1 MDVAEVALLAAQTL
15 AGSLALEAEAPFEA
29 AMKQLFQIVEGSD
42 EEDRLDLAIDIA
54 GQLLP
59 AMQVH
64 ERNRVAVKRALL
76 AIHSLVFLGEQE
88 VALGFLEGGAIE
100 RIMHTMDLYEGNALL
115 LTKCMETLCP
125 LIDTGP
131 DAILALE
138 AAGGPARITGAMARH
153 EAVVALQA
161 AGCYAICILAVGRDP
176 RVRGLR
182 VVLAEAGAP
191 ELVTNAMRMH
201 PNSVDVQ
208 ERACLAVNNLAMDA
222 ANQVALAAAGALS
235 QVVLAMESH
244 RGDTFVQRNA
254 CGAIAILARSEQ
266 NKTALAAD
274 PRALQSIFDAMT
286 EHPNHAEVQKTGCA
300 ALMALAANSAE
311 NQRMLAGAGAI
322 ERILCAM
329 RLHASVFHVQRAAC
343 HALWNFA
350 ASDVNKVLLAREGA
364 HELLLAALARF
375 ANMDTAEGKEW
386 GETIRDE
393 DYDQDE
399 PRLGAR
405 RILLLLAESEG
416 AIVGHPWPVVLD
428 YLRIIRLSLNVDA
441 FAVDATTRISCILG
455 AIPIPYLVAHVAVL
469 SFGSELVPAEGW
481 ASQVGLE
488 QAQSSLSSRG
498 EAAVCALLVDQLMA
512 IRGTLKAQQ
521 QQQQQPRATRR
532 PRRGSC

>member
-1 MDVAEVALLAAQTL
+1 M
-15 AGSLALEAEAPFEA
+15 
-29 AMKQLFQIVEGSD
+29 
-42 EEDRLDLAIDIA
+42 
-54 GQLLP
+54 
-59 AMQVH
+59 
-64 ERNRVAVKRALL
+64 
-76 AIHSLVFLGEQE
+76 
-88 VALGFLEGGAIE
+88 ALGFLEGGAIE
-100 RIMHTMDLYEGNALL
+100 RIIHTMDVYEGNAVLL
-115 LTKCMETLCP
+115 RMCIGTLCP
-125 LIDTGP
+125 LINTGP

-138 AAGGPARITGAMARH
+138 AAGAPARITGAMARH
-153 EAVVALQA
+153 EPAEALQA
-161 AGCYAICILAVGRDP
+161 TGCEAISRLAIGRDP

-201 PNSVDVQ
+201 PNSAEVQ
-208 ERACLAVNNLAMDA
+208 ERACLALNNLAVDA
-222 ANQVALAAAGALS
+222 ANQVALAAAGALDR
-235 QVVLAMESH
+235 VVIAMESH
-244 RGDTFVQRNA
+244 RGDKFVLQNA
-254 CGAIAILARSEQ
+254 CSAITILARSEQ

-286 EHPNHAEVQKTGCA
+286 QHPNDAEVQKTGCT

-329 RLHASVFHVQRAAC
+329 RLHASANHLDFTVQRAAC
-343 HALWNFA
+343 HALWNLA
-350 ASDVNKVLLAREGA
+350 ASDVNKKLLAREGA

-375 ANMDTAEGKEW
+375 AHADTAEGEEW
-386 GETIRDE
+386 GETIGDE
-393 DYDQDE
+393 DYDD

-441 FAVDATTRISCILG
+441 FAVNATARISGLLG

-481 ASQVGLE
+481 ASKVGLE

-498 EAAVCALLVDQLMA
+498 EAAVCARLMDQLMA
-512 IRGTLKAQQ
+512 TRGALKGQQ
-521 QQQQQPRATRR
+521 QQQQQQQQQ
-532 PRRGSC
+532 